1 MFKITLAITA
11 VMVALSG
18 NLAAAD
24 KGTVLVAGAGKS
36 GKPLIKIL
44 VDQGYKVRVLTREA
58 ADLGNGVTVVVGDVT
73 KPATLAPA
81 VKGVDFVV
89 STIGAGSPQGDNRPE
104 VVDFKGVA
112 NLVDAAKAAKVK
124 QFVLMS
130 SLGAGSSD
138 PNVMLNKIFG
148 MVLMWKGQGEDHLRK
163 SGLPYTIV
171 RPGGLKD
178 CDPGKTGI
186 KFGTDPAVGSGAICR
201 ADVGLVMAA
210 ALGNAGALGKTV
222 GVIGEDGTAATVLT
236 DKFASVAKD
245 K

>member
-89 STIGAGSPQGDNRPE
+89 STIGAGAPQGDNRPE

-112 NLVDAAKAAKVK
+112 NLVDAAKAA
-124 QFVLMS
+124 
-130 SLGAGSSD
+130 SLPGRSATRPPKAAVAVAPPSGRPNGWQRPPPAPSD
-138 PNVMLNKIFG
+138 
-148 MVLMWKGQGEDHLRK
+148 
-163 SGLPYTIV
+163 
-171 RPGGLKD
+171 
-178 CDPGKTGI
+178 
-186 KFGTDPAVGSGAICR
+186 
-201 ADVGLVMAA
+201 
-210 ALGNAGALGKTV
+210 
-222 GVIGEDGTAATVLT
+222 
-236 DKFASVAKD
+236 
-245 K
+245 